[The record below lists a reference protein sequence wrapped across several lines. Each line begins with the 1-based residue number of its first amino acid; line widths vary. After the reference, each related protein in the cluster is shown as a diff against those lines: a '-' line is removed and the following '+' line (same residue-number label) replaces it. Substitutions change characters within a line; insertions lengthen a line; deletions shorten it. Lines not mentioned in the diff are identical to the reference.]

1 VNWEQLKA
9 FFWLRW
15 RLHFNQMKRAGTASL
30 VVSMIF
36 VVGAIVAALG
46 AFVFSL
52 TAARG
57 LLAAA
62 SAPVLMLV
70 WDGVVIAFLFFW
82 LVGLLAELQ
91 RTEHLALDKFLH
103 LPISLTGAF
112 LINYVG
118 SFLSLCIIVFVP
130 AMIGLS
136 IALVSVRG
144 SVMLLLF
151 PAVAAFILMV
161 TAVTYQ
167 FQGWLASLMANK
179 RRRRTVIAFVTV
191 AFMLLVQMPN
201 LVNLTGARRSGADS
215 SFTAMREEL
224 AEVERLRRT
233 GQIDP
238 DRYRRESA
246 NIAKKY
252 EAVREQRSREQ
263 LENAERIARVANA
276 VVPAGWLPF
285 AVLTA
290 AQGRVLPSILLTLG
304 LVAIATASLMRS
316 YRTTLRLYT
325 GQFNSIASRPKQG
338 AVLAESGKRASRPD
352 TVTVGFL
359 ERQLPW
365 LSEQASIIALTGFRS
380 LTRAPESK
388 MLLLT
393 PLVMVLVFGSM
404 FFRGSTD
411 PPELLRPVMAAG
423 AITMMFMS
431 MTQLA
436 GNLFGFDRSGF
447 RAFVLG
453 FADRKDVLLGKNLA
467 LSPLA
472 FVLAILVVLLVG
484 FVYPMRA
491 DHLIAT
497 VVQILPMYLTFC
509 LISNFMSIFA
519 PMPMS
524 SGSLRPVRPKGV
536 MTLIQ
541 IGYVIVLPVVLG
553 WTLAPIGL
561 EFLFNRMGW
570 LTSFPVYLSCIV
582 VEAVVVLLLYKVI
595 LRWQGN
601 MLQRR
606 EQQILEVVTVKIE

>member
-1 VNWEQLKA
+1 
-9 FFWLRW
+9 
-15 RLHFNQMKRAGTASL
+15 
-30 VVSMIF
+30 
-36 VVGAIVAALG
+36 
-46 AFVFSL
+46 
-52 TAARG
+52 
-57 LLAAA
+57 
-62 SAPVLMLV
+62 MLV
-70 WDGVVIAFLFFW
+70 WDGVVVAFLFFW
-82 LVGLLAELQ
+82 VVGLLAELQ

-118 SFLSLCIIVFVP
+118 SFLSLCIIVFLP

-136 IALVSVRG
+136 IALVSARG
-144 SVMLLLF
+144 STMLLLF

-167 FQGWLASLMANK
+167 FQGWLASLMSNK
-179 RRRRTVIAFVTV
+179 RRRRTIIALVTV
-191 AFMLLVQMPN
+191 AFMLLVQVPN
-201 LVNLTGARRSGADS
+201 FLNLTGARRSGSDP
-215 SFTAMREEL
+215 SFTAMRKEL
-224 AEVERLRRT
+224 AEVERLRST
-233 GQIDP
+233 GQIDA
-238 DRYRRESA
+238 DQYRRESA
-246 NIAKKY
+246 DIARKY
-252 EAVREQRSREQ
+252 ETVREQRRREQ
-263 LENAERIARVANA
+263 LENAVRIARVANA
-276 VVPAGWLPF
+276 VVPAGWLPL
-285 AVLTA
+285 AVLTS

-304 LVAIATASLMRS
+304 LAAIGTASLLRS

-325 GQFNSIASRPKQG
+325 GQFNSMVSPPEHVAIKRGPRPNS
-338 AVLAESGKRASRPD
+338 VPVRL
-352 TVTVGFL
+352 L
-359 ERQLPW
+359 ETQLPW

-404 FFRGSTD
+404 LFRQGTD
-411 PPELLRPVMAAG
+411 PPLLLRPVMAAG

-453 FADRKDVLLGKNLA
+453 FADRRDILLGKNLA

-472 FVLAILVVLLVG
+472 LVLAILVVLLIG
-484 FVYPMRA
+484 FVYPMRV
-491 DHLIAT
+491 DHLIAA
-497 VVQILPMYLTFC
+497 VLQIIPMYLVFC

-553 WTLAPIGL
+553 GTLVPLGL
-561 EFLFNRMGW
+561 EVVFNWLGW
-570 LTSFPVYLSCIV
+570 LTWVPVYLISVV
-582 VEAVVVLLLYKVI
+582 VESMVVLFLYKAI
-595 LRWQGN
+595 LQWQGN
-601 MLQRR
+601 VLQRR
-606 EQQILEVVTVKIE
+606 EQRILEMVTAKIE